1 MKVRPRT
8 KHCCCYQGLQENA
21 GMKSQQYS
29 ARMGQLAVSR
39 TQCTF
44 FSIYDTPLYGRG
56 CTHGPKFVK
65 HSAVYPKVLFSL
77 ESADTM
83 SRKSNITNL
92 FCFTGLLLTEEVSVL
107 PAAGDVHC
115 WWCGVS
121 LCSLHQERCF
131 LFIAYFSQSQW
142 SDPDG
147 NHLFGS
153 VWTKPHP
160 LGKFPSVSLQ
170 AWQKFGS
177 IVEFL
182 ALQLSNNLFQHSGF
196 ALGLNF
202 RKYSGQSSLYTN
214 CFFFFYINMKIKQM

>member
-115 WWCGVS
+115 WWCFTLLPSSGEMLLVHCLLFSVTMKRSRWKSLVWLCVNQATSSWEVS
-121 LCSLHQERCF
+121 IC
-131 LFIAYFSQSQW
+131 QS
-142 SDPDG
+142 SG
-147 NHLFGS
+147 
-153 VWTKPHP
+153 
-160 LGKFPSVSLQ
+160 
-170 AWQKFGS
+170 
-177 IVEFL
+177 L
-182 ALQLSNNLFQHSGF
+182 AKIW
-196 ALGLNF
+196 
-202 RKYSGQSSLYTN
+202 KYSGIS
-214 CFFFFYINMKIKQM
+214 CIAAF

>member
-1 MKVRPRT
+1 MQAWSPSSTVPGWDSWLSA
-8 KHCCCYQGLQENA
+8 GLNA
-21 GMKSQQYS
+21 LSFLSM
-29 ARMGQLAVSR
+29 
-39 TQCTF
+39 
-44 FSIYDTPLYGRG
+44 TPLCMAEAAPTGLNLYRS
-56 CTHGPKFVK
+56 VK

-92 FCFTGLLLTEEVSVL
+92 FCFTGLLLAEEVSVL